1 MKALDLLAAAPRHEP
16 TNPRYAYVYAVALN
30 DAGKTTD
37 AIEVLEASINA
48 HPYDRDSLRAL
59 ATFLEQ
65 AGDSARARGYAQRLS
80 ELEPGNPDVSQM
92 LKQLSRNRNGQ

>member
-1 MKALDLLAAAPRHEP
+1 
-16 TNPRYAYVYAVALN
+16 VYAVALN

-65 AGDSARARGYAQRLS
+65 AGDSARARGYTQRLN
-80 ELEPGNPDVSQM
+80 ELDSGNPDGRLM
-92 LKQLSRNRNGQ
+92 LKQLSGNRNG